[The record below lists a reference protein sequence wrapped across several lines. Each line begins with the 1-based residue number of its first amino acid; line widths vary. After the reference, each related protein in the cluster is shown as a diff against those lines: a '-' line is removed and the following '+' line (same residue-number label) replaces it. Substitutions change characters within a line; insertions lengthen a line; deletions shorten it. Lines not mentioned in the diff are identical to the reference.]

1 MSDKPLA
8 GKKIA
13 ILVADGF
20 EQVELTGP
28 REALDAAGADT
39 SILSLKPGNVRAW
52 KFTEWGEQFPVDM
65 VVERADPAAFDAL
78 LLPGGVINPDVLRM
92 SQTAMAFVRHFFDAN
107 KPVASIC
114 HGPWSIVEVGA
125 ARGRRMTSWP
135 SIRTDLRN
143 AGAEVVDE
151 AAVVDRNMVTSR
163 GPQDIPVFNREMVA
177 LFAKRKTGRPAKRG
191 LRREA
196 VIRRVSVQRLRPT
209 HTVLDRSQVG
219 CGQASESR
227 VKRRLSTARS

>member
-65 VVERADPAAFDAL
+65 VGRTRRPRRFRCAAVAGRRHQSGCAADEPDGDGVRAAF
-78 LLPGGVINPDVLRM
+78 
-92 SQTAMAFVRHFFDAN
+92 
-107 KPVASIC
+107 
-114 HGPWSIVEVGA
+114 
-125 ARGRRMTSWP
+125 
-135 SIRTDLRN
+135 
-143 AGAEVVDE
+143 
-151 AAVVDRNMVTSR
+151 
-163 GPQDIPVFNREMVA
+163 
-177 LFAKRKTGRPAKRG
+177 
-191 LRREA
+191 LRRRVEE
-196 VIRRVSVQRLRPT
+196 IR
-209 HTVLDRSQVG
+209 H
-219 CGQASESR
+219 
-227 VKRRLSTARS
+227 KRHPH

>member
-1 MSDKPLA
+1 MGDKPLL

-39 SILSLKPGNVRAW
+39 SILSLKRGNVRAW
-52 KFTEWGEQFPVDM
+52 KFTEWGEEFPVDM
-65 VVERADPAAFDAL
+65 VVEHADPAAFDAL

-163 GPQDIPVFNREMVA
+163 GPQDIPSST
-177 LFAKRKTGRPAKRG
+177 AKW
-191 LRREA
+191 
-196 VIRRVSVQRLRPT
+196 
-209 HTVLDRSQVG
+209 
-219 CGQASESR
+219 SR
-227 VKRRLSTARS
+227 CSPMERRLAVKARLERGAVACHGCPWT

>member
-1 MSDKPLA
+1 MADKLLS
-8 GKKIA
+8 GKKVA

-28 REALDAAGADT
+28 RQALDAAGGDT
-39 SILSLKPGNVRAW
+39 SIVSLKPGQVRAW
-52 KFTEWGEQFPVDM
+52 KFTEWGEQFPVDIT
-65 VVERADPAAFDAL
+65 VEHADFSGFDAR
-78 LLPGGVINPDVLRM
+78 LLPGGVINPDTLRM
-92 SQTAMAFVRHFFDAN
+92 NQTAMSFVRHFFDAG

-114 HGPWSIVEVGA
+114 HGPWSIIEVGA

-151 AAVVDRNMVTSR
+151 AAVVDGNMVTSR

-177 LFAKRKTGRPAKRG
+177 LFATGKQAVRRG
-191 LRREA
+191 A
-196 VIRRVSVQRLRPT
+196 
-209 HTVLDRSQVG
+209 D
-219 CGQASESR
+219 
-227 VKRRLSTARS
+227 

>member
-8 GKKIA
+8 GKKVA

-20 EQVELTGP
+20 EQVELTEP
-28 REALDAAGADT
+28 RKALDAAGADT
-39 SILSLKPGNVRAW
+39 SIVSLKPGQVRAW

-65 VVERADPAAFDAL
+65 IVGGADPAGFEAL
-78 LLPGGVINPDVLRM
+78 LLPGGVINPDLLRM
-92 SQTAMAFVRHFFDAN
+92 SQTAMSFVRHFFDTG

-114 HGPWSIVEVGA
+114 HGPWSIVEIGA

-151 AAVVDRNMVTSR
+151 AAVVDGNMVTSR
-163 GPQDIPVFNREMVA
+163 GPQDIPIFNREMVA
-177 LFAKRKTGRPAKRG
+177 LFTKGR
-191 LRREA
+191 
-196 VIRRVSVQRLRPT
+196 Q
-209 HTVLDRSQVG
+209 
-219 CGQASESR
+219 
-227 VKRRLSTARS
+227 TARQSAA

>member
-1 MSDKPLA
+1 MSDKPLV

-65 VVERADPAAFDAL
+65 VVERAAPAAFDAL
-78 LLPGGVINPDVLRM
+78 LLRGGVINPDVLRR
-92 SQTAMAFVRHFFDAN
+92 SQTAMAFVRLFSDAK

-114 HGPWSIVEVGA
+114 H
-125 ARGRRMTSWP
+125 
-135 SIRTDLRN
+135 
-143 AGAEVVDE
+143 
-151 AAVVDRNMVTSR
+151 
-163 GPQDIPVFNREMVA
+163 
-177 LFAKRKTGRPAKRG
+177 
-191 LRREA
+191 
-196 VIRRVSVQRLRPT
+196 
-209 HTVLDRSQVG
+209 
-219 CGQASESR
+219 
-227 VKRRLSTARS
+227 

>member
-1 MSDKPLA
+1 MGDKPLL

-52 KFTEWGEQFPVDM
+52 KFTEWGDEFPVDM
-65 VVERADPAAFDAL
+65 VVEHADPAAFDAL

-92 SQTAMAFVRHFFDAN
+92 SQTAMAFVRHFFDAS
-107 KPVASIC
+107 KTVASIC
-114 HGPWSIVEVGA
+114 HGPWSIIEVGA
-125 ARGRRMTSWP
+125 ARGRRMTSWQ

-151 AAVVDRNMVTSR
+151 AAVVDRNLVTSR

-177 LFAKRKTGRPAKRG
+177 LFANG
-191 LRREA
+191 
-196 VIRRVSVQRLRPT
+196 
-209 HTVLDRSQVG
+209 SQT
-219 CGQASESR
+219 STSR
-227 VKRRLSTARS
+227 QSAA

>member
-1 MSDKPLA
+1 MSDKPLN
-8 GKKIA
+8 GMKIA

-20 EQVELTGP
+20 EQVELTEP
-28 REALDAAGADT
+28 RKALDAAGADT
-39 SILSLKPGNVRAW
+39 SIVSLKPGQVRAW
-52 KFTEWGEQFPVDM
+52 KVTEWGEQFPVDM
-65 VVERADPAAFDAL
+65 IVEGADPAGFEAL

-92 SQTAMAFVRHFFDAN
+92 VPQAMAFVRHFFDAN

-114 HGPWSIVEVGA
+114 HGPWSIIEVGA

-163 GPQDIPVFNREMVA
+163 GPQDIPIFNREMVA
-177 LFAKRKTGRPAKRG
+177 LFATGK
-191 LRREA
+191 
-196 VIRRVSVQRLRPT
+196 Q
-209 HTVLDRSQVG
+209 
-219 CGQASESR
+219 
-227 VKRRLSTARS
+227 TARQSAA

>member
-1 MSDKPLA
+1 MSDKPLV

-39 SILSLKPGNVRAW
+39 SILSLKPGNARAW
-52 KFTEWGEQFPVDM
+52 KFTEWGEEFPVDM

-114 HGPWSIVEVGA
+114 HGPWSIIEAGA

-151 AAVVDRNMVTSR
+151 AAVVDRNLVTSR
-163 GPQDIPVFNREMVA
+163 GPQDIPAFNRAMVA
-177 LFAKRKTGRPAKRG
+177 LFASGK
-191 LRREA
+191 
-196 VIRRVSVQRLRPT
+196 
-209 HTVLDRSQVG
+209 
-219 CGQASESR
+219 QA
-227 VKRRLSTARS
+227 ARQSAA

>member
-1 MSDKPLA
+1 MSDKPLV

-39 SILSLKPGNVRAW
+39 SILSLKPGQVRAW

-177 LFAKRKTGRPAKRG
+177 LFAGAPRA
-191 LRREA
+191 
-196 VIRRVSVQRLRPT
+196 
-209 HTVLDRSQVG
+209 
-219 CGQASESR
+219 
-227 VKRRLSTARS
+227 ARQSAA

>member
-1 MSDKPLA
+1 MSDKRLE
-8 GKKIA
+8 GMKVA

-28 REALDAAGADT
+28 RQALDAAGADT
-39 SILSLKPGNVRAW
+39 SIVSLKPGNVRAW

-65 VVERADPAAFDAL
+65 TVERADPASFEAL

-92 SQTAMAFVRHFFDAN
+92 NATAMSFVRHFFDAN

-114 HGPWSIVEVGA
+114 HGPWSIIEVGA

-135 SIRTDLRN
+135 SVRTDLRN

-151 AAVVDRNMVTSR
+151 AAVVDRNLVTSR
-163 GPQDIPVFNREMVA
+163 KPDDIPAFNREMIA
-177 LFAKRKTGRPAKRG
+177 RG
-191 LRREA
+191 K
-196 VIRRVSVQRLRPT
+196 QP
-209 HTVLDRSQVG
+209 
-219 CGQASESR
+219 SR
-227 VKRRLSTARS
+227 QSAA

>member
-1 MSDKPLA
+1 MSDKPLV
-8 GKKIA
+8 GKKVA

-177 LFAKRKTGRPAKRG
+177 LFAERNTDYPAKRG
-191 LRREA
+191 LIVVR
-196 VIRRVSVQRLRPT
+196 
-209 HTVLDRSQVG
+209 
-219 CGQASESR
+219 
-227 VKRRLSTARS
+227 

>member
-28 REALDAAGADT
+28 RQALDEAGADT

-52 KFTEWGEQFPVDM
+52 KFVEWGEEFPVDM
-65 VVERADPAAFDAL
+65 VVERADPTAFDAL
-78 LLPGGVINPDVLRM
+78 LLPGGVINPDVLRI
-92 SQTAMAFVRHFFDAN
+92 SQTAMAFVQHFFDAN

-114 HGPWSIVEVGA
+114 HGPRSIIEVGA

-151 AAVVDRNMVTSR
+151 AAVIDGNMVTSR
-163 GPQDIPVFNREMVA
+163 GPQDIPVFNREMVS
-177 LFAKRKTGRPAKRG
+177 LFANGAKTGRQNA
-191 LRREA
+191 A
-196 VIRRVSVQRLRPT
+196 
-209 HTVLDRSQVG
+209 
-219 CGQASESR
+219 
-227 VKRRLSTARS
+227 